1 MNSVNL
7 IGRLTRDPEIKNLQ
21 SGSMTARFSLAVDG
35 NRKDEKGSRRADF
48 IPCVMWNKNAETA
61 RSYLRKGMMI
71 GISGELRS
79 GKYEDKNGNMR
90 YTLEVWVSRF
100 NFCGS
105 KSSKEAEPLP
115 EEVSGYGVA
124 ADYEDVPFNQEGVE

>member
-7 IGRLTRDPEIKNLQ
+7 IGRLTRDPDIKSLR
-21 SGSMTARFSLAVDG
+21 SGSMTARFNLAVDG
-35 NRKDEKGSRRADF
+35 RSKDEAGNRRAYF

-79 GKYEDKNGNMR
+79 GKYEDQNGNMR

-100 NFCGS
+100 KFCGG
-105 KSSKEAEPLP
+105 KSNNETEPLP
-115 EEVSGYGVA
+115 EEAAGYGVA
-124 ADYEDVPFNQEGVE
+124 ADDEDVPF

>member
-7 IGRLTRDPEIKNLQ
+7 IGRLTRDPDIKSLR
-21 SGSMTARFSLAVDG
+21 SGSMTARFSLSVDG
-35 NRKDEKGSRRADF
+35 RSKDEAGNRRADF
-48 IPCVMWNKNAETA
+48 IPCVMWNKNAEAA

-79 GKYEDKNGNMR
+79 GKYEDQNGNMR

-100 NFCGS
+100 KFCGG
-105 KSSKEAEPLP
+105 KSNNEVEPLP
-115 EEVSGYGVA
+115 EEAVGYGVA
-124 ADYEDVPFNQEGVE
+124 ADDEDVPF